1 MAVSDYL
8 GRFWFSAEPMFGI
21 IMVVCFTSLFR
32 LNSDIPDDIVD
43 IVLQSALACCFA
55 WGLVDGVF
63 YVWEGRFETRRKK
76 MVFQDL
82 NRGEKVEATQL
93 IDSAMADTY
102 LDYLDEKDRKDVVEK
117 ISQGM
122 KKDDPPSGS
131 LKEDLTIIAI
141 TVGLVLGTGAFVVLP
156 FYLMDDLGDA
166 LVTSNIMCILVLF
179 IMGFYR
185 RETKNLVEKM
195 GSGIVTALVGV
206 IITLVTVMLGG

>member
-8 GRFWFSAEPMFGI
+8 GRFWFSAEPMFGV

-32 LNSDIPDDIVD
+32 LNSDIPDNIVD

-76 MVFQDL
+76 MVFKDL
-82 NRGEKVEATQL
+82 NKGDKVEATHL
-93 IDSAMADTY
+93 INSAMEDTY

-122 KKDDPPSGS
+122 KKDDPPSS
-131 LKEDLTIIAI
+131 SFKEDLTIIAI
-141 TVGLVLGTGAFVVLP
+141 TIGLVLGTGAFVVLP
-156 FYLMDDLGDA
+156 FYLIDDLAQA
-166 LVTSNIMCILVLF
+166 LYISNLMCIMVLF
-179 IMGFYR
+179 ILGFYR
-185 RETKNLVEKM
+185 RETKSLVERM
-195 GSGIVTALVGV
+195 GSGVVTALVGV
-206 IITLVTVMLGG
+206 IITVVTVILGG